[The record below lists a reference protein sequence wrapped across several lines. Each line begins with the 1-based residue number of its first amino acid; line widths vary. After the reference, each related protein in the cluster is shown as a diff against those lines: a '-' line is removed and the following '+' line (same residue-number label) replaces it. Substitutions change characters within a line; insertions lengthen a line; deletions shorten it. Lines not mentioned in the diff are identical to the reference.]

1 MEVRVYDKKHQQ
13 KVVRERW
20 MRCSRPVG
28 QETTSRQQASR
39 SFSGM
44 HASWYKNSR

>member
-1 MEVRVYDKKHQQ
+1 MEVSGHDKKHQQ

-20 MRCSRPVG
+20 MRCSRPGG

-39 SFSGM
+39 SFSD
-44 HASWYKNSR
+44 ACSS

>member
-1 MEVRVYDKKHQQ
+1 MEVSGHDKKHQQ

-20 MRCSRPVG
+20 MPCSRPGG

-39 SFSGM
+39 SFSD
-44 HASWYKNSR
+44 ACSS